1 MKKLR
6 KGFTLIELLVVISVL
21 GAIAAMMSISSGE
34 ALTSAKA
41 GNIVNNL
48 RNFATAANEYYF
60 DNMSKLYA
68 SGATIDLAEIKYC
81 MNKGISDT
89 TENPESKLDSY
100 YVIAAGTTGVSVA
113 EDTWYVGYKFPAS
126 GAGASEVLA
135 VKAKLAGRAKNIGL
149 YGSTGEAAAPTIAE
163 NATDPATY
171 TNEAVIWMKARE
183 KSRRTSS

>member
-1 MKKLR
+1 MRKMR

-68 SGATIDLAEIKYC
+68 SGATIDLAEIKLY
-81 MNKGISDT
+81 MNKGIDAT

-100 YVIAAGTTGVSVA
+100 YVIAAGTEGLTKA
-113 EDTWYVGYKFPAS
+113 EDTWYVGYQFPTT
-126 GAGASEVLA
+126 GAGLGEVDA
-135 VKAKLAGRAKNIGL
+135 VKAKLAGRAKNVGL
-149 YGSTGEAAAPTIAE
+149 YGSTGETTAPTIAE
-163 NATDPATY
+163 GQTDPAVY
-171 TNEAVIWMKARE
+171 TSEAVIWMKARE
-183 KSRRTSS
+183 KSRR